1 MTVNS
6 LQGKF
11 IVVHVSKRPGMEEK
25 DLLIDEKDKEQEV
38 DDRGDEE
45 GGIWERYCNLYHHV
59 LLLAH
64 MVPWFTWCLGSH
76 PWFTWCLGPH
86 GALVHTVPWFTWYLG
101 SHGTLIHTVPW
112 LL

>member
-1 MTVNS
+1 MVHASDASVVSLSSSHTGIDDPESEDRILVTVNS

-45 GGIWERYCNLYHHV
+45 GGIWERYCNLYHRV
-59 LLLAH
+59 LLLAYV
-64 MVPWFTWCLGSH
+64 VPWFTWCLGSH
-76 PWFTWCLGPH
+76 
-86 GALVHTVPWFTWYLG
+86 GALVHTVP
-101 SHGTLIHTVPW
+101 
-112 LL
+112 